1 MSTDNET
8 AREMTAAHQSTLTK
22 LQKVIPEDMC
32 ADLEALDDQA
42 LLQRIAQSEANLAEN
57 EAAQQA
63 DEELQALKVTMKE
76 IKAPYREAAKLQ
88 RAIQRYCHE
97 LRAARG
103 AV

>member
-8 AREMTAAHQSTLTK
+8 AREATAAHATVLTK
-22 LQKVIPEDMC
+22 LQKIIPEDMC

-57 EAAQQA
+57 EEAQKA
-63 DEELQALKVTMKE
+63 DEELQAMKTAMKE
-76 IKAPYREAAKLQ
+76 LKAPYREAAKLQ

-103 AV
+103 VV